1 MCKGFRWRI
10 TCFSKT
16 MDLPNHQLPARI
28 PVIEFTGGKL
38 KAIAAAGG
46 GGDSVSWLKTSQ
58 EVVRALEEYGCFNAV
73 YDGVSVELHE
83 SIFGVSEELFDLPV
97 ETKVLNTSTTP
108 SHGYVGQVPLIP
120 LYEGLGIENATT
132 LPAVDQFT
140 HLMWPCGNRRFR
152 SVSHHPSS
160 LLLFIFNKLSF
171 TLKIYT
177 VKQC

>member
-1 MCKGFRWRI
+1 
-10 TCFSKT
+10 

-28 PVIEFTGGKL
+28 PVIEFTGEKL

-46 GGDSVSWLKTSQ
+46 GGDSVSWLKMSQ

-132 LPAVDQFT
+132 LPAVDHFT

-152 SVSHHPSS
+152 SVSHHSYYYY
-160 LLLFIFNKLSF
+160 LFSTNK
-171 TLKIYT
+171 INIHI
-177 VKQC
+177 